1 MRYCMDKINV
11 LIIGT
16 DINAYY
22 MSRCYHEL
30 TGKKVNLI
38 GKAPMAFTSTSN
50 ITNIKIEEDLWN
62 SKTFVETLINY
73 AKEQNL
79 KEKILLIGTNDHYV
93 RLIIENRKLLENY
106 YVFNYPDIN
115 IVNNLL
121 IKENFYENY
130 KNMGLDMPKTYIYKC
145 NQNDDIIKIKEFF
158 KEYPLII
165 KPSDGVEYHYLEE
178 TLDKVYKAKT
188 ENELEQIILKIEKA
202 GYKNNLI
209 IQEFIP
215 GDDSA
220 LFDSIFYVGKNKK
233 AQIATFAQIGLQ
245 EHTPTGIGNCTV
257 LVNGFDEH
265 GYKEELIY
273 KLKDFLEKIGYQGFC
288 EFDIKYDSR
297 DEKYKVL
304 EINPRQSRSGYY
316 VAACGHNLV
325 EYLIDDLIFNKEKN
339 FKIIKEK
346 LVLSFVPKKI
356 INKYIENKK
365 LKEEI
370 FKLIKNKKIVN
381 PLKYSKDNGFKRKKY
396 LFLRDRNYI
405 QKYKKYTF

>member
-1 MRYCMDKINV
+1 MEKVKI
-11 LIIGT
+11 LILGT

-30 TGKKVNLI
+30 TGKKVDLI
-38 GKAPMAFTSTSN
+38 GKAAMAFTSTSN
-50 ITNIKIEEDLWN
+50 ITNIKIEENLWN
-62 SKTFVETLINY
+62 SKTFVETLVKY
-73 AKEQNL
+73 AEEQES

-93 RLIIENRKLLENY
+93 RLIVENKSLLEKY
-106 YVFNYPDIN
+106 YVFNYPNID

-130 KNMGLDMPKTYIYKC
+130 KNMGLYMPETYIYKC
-145 NQNDDIIKIKEFF
+145 NKNDDITKIKKYF

-178 TLDKVYKAKT
+178 TLDKVYKAKN
-188 ENELEQIILKIEKA
+188 EDELEKIILKIEKA

-265 GYKEELIY
+265 GYKEELVH
-273 KLKDFLEKIGYQGFC
+273 KLKEFLEKIGYQGFC
-288 EFDIKYDSR
+288 EFDMKYDSR
-297 DEKYKVL
+297 DGKYKVL

-316 VAACGHNLV
+316 VAACGYNLV
-325 EYLIDDLIFNKEKN
+325 EYLIDDLIFNKEKE

-346 LVLSFVPKKI
+346 LVLSFVPKKV

-381 PLKYSKDNGFKRKKY
+381 PLKYNKDNSFKRKKY
-396 LFLRDRNYI
+396 LFLRDRNYV

>member
-1 MRYCMDKINV
+1 MEDNIKV

-30 TGKKVNLI
+30 TGKKADII
-38 GKAPMAFTSTSN
+38 GNRAIPYTSISN
-50 ITNIKIEEDLWN
+50 PIVIKDFNNKENFREA
-62 SKTFVETLINY
+62 LINY
-73 AKEQNL
+73 GEENKNNN
-79 KEKILLIGTNDHYV
+79 ILLVATSDLYV
-93 RLIIENRKLLENY
+93 KMVMEEKSLLEKY

-115 IVNNLL
+115 TINNLL
-121 IKENFYENY
+121 VKEIFYEIY
-130 KNMGLDMPKTYIYKC
+130 KNMELDMPETYIYKC
-145 NQNDDIIKIKEFF
+145 NQNYDINKIKKYF
-158 KEYPLII
+158 KEYPIII
-165 KPSDGVEYHYLEE
+165 KPSDVVEYHNLEE
-178 TLDKVYKAKT
+178 TLDKVYKIYNEK
-188 ENELEQIILKIEKA
+188 ELEKVILKIEKA
-202 GYKNNLI
+202 GYNNSLI

-257 LVNGFDEH
+257 LVNGYDEH

-273 KLKDFLEKIGYQGFC
+273 KLKEFLEKIGYQGFA
-288 EFDIKYDSR
+288 EFDMKYDSR
-297 DEKYKVL
+297 DGKYKVL

-316 VAACGHNLV
+316 VCAAGHNLIK
-325 EYLIDDLIFNKEKN
+325 YLIDDLILNKEKE

-346 LVLSFVPKKI
+346 IVLSFVPKKI

-365 LKEEI
+365 LKNEI
-370 FKLIKNKKIVN
+370 NKIIKNKKIIN
-381 PLKYSKDNGFKRKKY
+381 PLKYKKDMNFKRYKY
-396 LFLRDRNYI
+396 MFLRDKNYLK
-405 QKYKKYTF
+405 KYKKYTF

>member
-1 MRYCMDKINV
+1 MYKDIKV

-30 TGKKVNLI
+30 TGKRADII
-38 GKAPMAFTSTSN
+38 GNRAIPY
-50 ITNIKIEEDLWN
+50 TNISNPIVIADFNNKENFKKALIEYGEKN
-62 SKTFVETLINY
+62 KEYKT
-73 AKEQNL
+73 
-79 KEKILLIGTNDHYV
+79 LLIATSDEYV
-93 RLIIENRKLLENY
+93 KLVTEQKSLLEKY

-115 IVNNLL
+115 IVNTLL
-121 IKENFYENY
+121 VKEIFYETY

-145 NQNDDIIKIKEFF
+145 NQNDDINKMKENF
-158 KEYPLII
+158 KEYPIII
-165 KPSDGVEYHYLEE
+165 KPSDGVEYHHLEE
-178 TLDKVYKAKT
+178 NLDKVYKAKN
-188 ENELEQIILKIEKA
+188 EEELEKIILKIEKA

-257 LVNGFDEH
+257 LVNGYDEH

-273 KLKDFLEKIGYQGFC
+273 KLKEFLEEIGYQGFC
-288 EFDIKYDSR
+288 EFDMKYDSR
-297 DEKYKVL
+297 DGKYKVL

-316 VAACGHNLV
+316 VCSTGYNLIK
-325 EYLIDDLIFNKEKN
+325 YLIDDLIYNEEKE

-346 LVLSFVPKKI
+346 IVLSFVPKKI
-356 INKYIENKK
+356 INKYIKNNNLKNEIKK
-365 LKEEI
+365 I
-370 FKLIKNKKIVN
+370 IKNKKIVN
-381 PLKYSKDNGFKRKKY
+381 PLKYNKDKNFKRALY
-396 LFLRDRNYI
+396 LMYRDFNYI
-405 QKYKKYTF
+405 KTYKKYTF

>member
-1 MRYCMDKINV
+1 MENNIKV

-30 TGKKVNLI
+30 TGKKVDLI
-38 GKAPMAFTSTSN
+38 GKAPMAFTSVSK
-50 ITNIKIEEDLWN
+50 ITNIQIEENLWD
-62 SKTFVETLINY
+62 SKEFVEILIEY
-73 AKEQNL
+73 AKKQKNS
-79 KEKILLIGTNDHYV
+79 EKILLIGTNDNYV
-93 RLIIENRKLLENY
+93 KLISENKSLLEKY

-121 IKENFYENY
+121 VKETFYETY
-130 KNMGLDMPKTYIYKC
+130 KNMGLDMPETLIYKC
-145 NQNDDIIKIKEFF
+145 NQNDNINKIKEHF
-158 KEYPLII
+158 KEYPIII
-165 KPSDGVEYHYLEE
+165 KPSDGVEYHKLDIV
-178 TLDKVYKAKT
+178 LDKVYKVYNEK
-188 ENELEQIILKIEKA
+188 ELEEVILKIEKA
-202 GYKNNLI
+202 GYNNNLI

-265 GYKEELIY
+265 GYKEELVY
-273 KLKDFLEKIGYQGFC
+273 KLKEFLEKIGYQGFA
-288 EFDIKYDSR
+288 EFDMKYDSR
-297 DEKYKVL
+297 DGKYKVL

-316 VAACGHNLV
+316 VCAAGHNLV
-325 EYLIDDLIFNKEKN
+325 EYLIDDLIYNKEKK

-346 LVLSFVPKKI
+346 IVLSFVPKKVI
-356 INKYIENKK
+356 KKYIENKK

-370 FKLIKNKKIVN
+370 KKIIKNKKIIN
-381 PLKYSKDNGFKRKKY
+381 PLKYNKDMGLKRIKY
-396 LFLRDRNYI
+396 MFLRDRNYEK
-405 QKYKKYTF
+405 KYKKYTF

>member
-1 MRYCMDKINV
+1 MYNDVKV

-30 TGKKVNLI
+30 TGKKADLI
-38 GKAPMAFTSTSN
+38 GKAPMAFTSVSN
-50 ITNIKIEEDLWN
+50 ITNVKIEENLWD
-62 SKTFVETLINY
+62 SKVFVKTLINY

-79 KEKILLIGTNDHYV
+79 KEKILLIGTNDNYV
-93 RLIIENRKLLENY
+93 KLIIENKSLLEKY

-121 IKENFYENY
+121 IKEKFYTVY
-130 KNMGLDMPKTYIYKC
+130 KDIGLDMPKTYIYKC
-145 NQNDDIIKIKEFF
+145 NKNDDLNKIKEYFN
-158 KEYPLII
+158 EYPLII
-165 KPSDGVEYHYLEE
+165 KPSDGVEYHHLEV
-178 TLDKVYKAKT
+178 TLDKVYKAKN
-188 ENELEQIILKIEKA
+188 EEELEKIILKIEKA

-215 GDDSA
+215 GDDSG

-245 EHTPTGIGNCTV
+245 ERTPTGIGNCTV

-265 GYKEELIY
+265 GYKEELVY
-273 KLKDFLEKIGYQGFC
+273 KLKEFLEKIGYQGFC
-288 EFDIKYDSR
+288 EFDMKYDFR
-297 DEKYKVL
+297 DKKYKVL

-316 VAACGHNLV
+316 VCATGHNLIK
-325 EYLIDDLIFNKEKN
+325 YLIDDLILNKEKE

-346 LVLSFVPKKI
+346 IVLSFVPKKI

-365 LKEEI
+365 LKNEI
-370 FKLIKNKKIVN
+370 NKIIKNKKIIN
-381 PLKYSKDNGFKRKKY
+381 PLKYSKDMSFKRKKY
-396 LFLRDRNYI
+396 MFLRDRNYLK
-405 QKYKKYTF
+405 KYKKYTF